1 MLNILLLW
9 CHALVFLSISAAP
22 ATPTLKELKM
32 ALKSVSDWHS
42 LGVHLDLKSHHLD
55 TIEKN
60 HRGDDERC
68 RTETLNSWLKN
79 TTTPTWEAIVEA
91 LGQMEQGRVADEIQR
106 KYIISNATTEG
117 TVSCICM

>member
-1 MLNILLLW
+1 
-9 CHALVFLSISAAP
+9 
-22 ATPTLKELKM
+22 M

-91 LGQMEQGRVADEIQR
+91 LGRWNREELQMRYKEN
-106 KYIISNATTEG
+106 ISFPMPLQKVQCPVYACEL
-117 TVSCICM
+117 